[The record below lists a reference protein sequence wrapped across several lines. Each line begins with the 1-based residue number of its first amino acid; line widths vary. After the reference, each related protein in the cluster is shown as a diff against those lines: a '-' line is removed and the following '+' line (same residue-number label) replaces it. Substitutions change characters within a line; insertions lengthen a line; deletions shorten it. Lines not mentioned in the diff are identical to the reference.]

1 MDDMKVSYQ
10 SIVINRFSE
19 GKIYPTEV
27 LVLLTVH
34 SEDSKDYLFNNH
46 HLSNKIK
53 SETFRNSLHFYQKS
67 FQRKGMVEWSRN
79 VVCIN
84 HSF

>member
-46 HLSNKIK
+46 HLSYKIK
-53 SETFRNSLHFYQKS
+53 S
-67 FQRKGMVEWSRN
+67 
-79 VVCIN
+79 
-84 HSF
+84 